1 MYQSGEKLHTLS
13 LKILIF
19 SPIYYYNFIEVQ
31 KKKLKL
37 QKLNPFETTTIKVN
51 NF

>member
-31 KKKLKL
+31 KKK
-37 QKLNPFETTTIKVN
+37 IKTSKTQSVWN
-51 NF
+51 HNYKGK